1 MLCLWPVY
9 KAFPNKRGF
18 EKTYESPHWRETFW
32 LYPLWQEIHSVIA
45 STTTCQGS
53 FCREDIVTSPVSK
66 FLICQTICLIILDKT
81 LTDCLQALVM
91 SHYLK
96 RNQRQYTAARLH
108 LFSFLPAFAL
118 SCYQYG
124 VAIVFHSKFCQNIR
138 QYLVKLSRSVQK
150 FRIFTQKQWQNCVQF
165 CRIILILLGRC
176 IK

>member
-1 MLCLWPVY
+1 MSKILQVKGKLILPFENSRWRGGKMLCLWPVY

-66 FLICQTICLIILDKT
+66 FLICQTICLLILDKT
-81 LTDCLQALVM
+81 LTDCLQALIM

-124 VAIVFHSKFCQNIR
+124 VPIVFHSKFCLRFAKISGNI
-138 QYLVKLSRSVQK
+138 
-150 FRIFTQKQWQNCVQF
+150 W
-165 CRIILILLGRC
+165 
-176 IK
+176 